1 MKLIKVK
8 SNEDPPEVPEGYE
21 WIDVN
26 ETNYAEYRE
35 QIEAVIANEL
45 KDGTLRL
52 AKKIPNVESGKIC
65 HSAQAV

>member
-1 MKLIKVK
+1 MKLVKVE
-8 SNEDPPEVPEGYE
+8 NDEDPPEVPDGYE
-21 WIDVN
+21 IVDIN

-35 QIEAVIANEL
+35 EIEALIAEEL

-65 HSAQAV
+65 HSSQAV